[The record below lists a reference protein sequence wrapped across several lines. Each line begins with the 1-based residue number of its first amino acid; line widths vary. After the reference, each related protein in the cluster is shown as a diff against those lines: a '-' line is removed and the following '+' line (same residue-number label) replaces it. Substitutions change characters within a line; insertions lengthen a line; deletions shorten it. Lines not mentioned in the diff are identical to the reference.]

1 MTGRVE
7 WDAPW
12 SASARASVR
21 VVRGRAAEEEAGW
34 RAAEGAE
41 AVAGEAVEEAG
52 VVEAAGAEEVVAAP
66 APVRARR

>member
-21 VVRGRAAEEEAGW
+21 VVRGRAAA
-34 RAAEGAE
+34 GAE